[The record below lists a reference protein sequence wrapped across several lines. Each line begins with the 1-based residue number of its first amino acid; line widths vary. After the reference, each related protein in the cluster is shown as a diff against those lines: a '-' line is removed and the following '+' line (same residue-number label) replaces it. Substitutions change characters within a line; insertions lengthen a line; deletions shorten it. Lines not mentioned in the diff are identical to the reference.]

1 MNIYES
7 QLLAEPI
14 EIRGGFQPVPNRLGL
29 GVEIDMQAVE
39 RYRVDYT
46 FVDPPRHIYRYACA
60 GGEVTYY
67 GDDKQALHHIF
78 PKDAQP
84 LCEVGANMLPVEDD
98 GSAEFADL
106 FAAVQSGHIVRRIEE
121 TR

>member
-14 EIRGGFQPVPNRLGL
+14 EIRGGFQAVPDGPGL
-29 GVEIDMQAVE
+29 GVEIDMDAVE

-46 FVDPPRHIYRYACA
+46 FVDPPRHIYRYARA

-67 GDDKQALHHIF
+67 GDDKQALHAIY

-84 LCEVGANMLPVEDD
+84 VCEAGANMVPIGDD
-98 GSAEFADL
+98 GSVEFVDL
-106 FAAVQSGHIVRRIEE
+106 FAAVQNGRIVRRIEE
-121 TR
+121 TS